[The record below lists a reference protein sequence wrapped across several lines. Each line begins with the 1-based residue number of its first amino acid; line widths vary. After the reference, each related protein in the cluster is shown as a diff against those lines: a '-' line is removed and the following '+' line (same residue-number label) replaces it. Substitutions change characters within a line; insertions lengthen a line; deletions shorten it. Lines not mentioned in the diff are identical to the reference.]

1 MAQETLAKFVPSAS
15 DPWDRAK
22 AAHLLNRAGFG
33 GRPDE
38 VERFTR
44 MELDAAVDDV
54 MNFGRTPEASP
65 APDFSSL
72 RNLWES
78 VARLYQNRASS
89 ERERFEARAI
99 ALRQDNQKL
108 QEVRDWWVTRMIQT
122 RRPLQEKMVLFWH
135 GLLVSGRPDARYTEN
150 LFNQN
155 ELFRRSALGNFK
167 TLILA
172 VAKDPAMLEYLD
184 NESNRK
190 GRPNENFARELMELF
205 TMGVGNYTEQD
216 VKESARAFTGWTR
229 RGFEFY
235 ADARQHDDG
244 PKTFLGR
251 SGNFDGTDIINIIF
265 EQPAT
270 ARFLP
275 RRLFEYLAYL
285 RPDESLVDELAELFR
300 RSNFEVAPVVRT
312 ILTSNAFYSPRAM
325 RTQVKSP
332 AQLVV
337 GTARLLDVD
346 AGMGPMLIRAMDI
359 MGQALFY
366 PPNVGG
372 WPRGDTWI
380 NTATI
385 LIRYN
390 FSGLLLTGGMPGL
403 ARRPAGRPPVPA
415 GVARIVEGAA
425 TAGEAVDR
433 LVNGLTYG
441 ALDEKRKGAL
451 VQALGAGGPEAPF
464 ALSRPDAD
472 VKFRSVLHLLMCSPE
487 YQMA

>member
-1 MAQETLAKFVPSAS
+1 MPQETLARFVPSAS

-38 VERFTR
+38 VERYAR
-44 MELDAAVDDV
+44 IGLDAAVDEL
-54 MNFGRTPEASP
+54 MNFERVPETFP

-78 VARLYQNRASS
+78 VARLYQSRTP
-89 ERERFEARAI
+89 ERERFEARII
-99 ALRQDNQKL
+99 AVRADLQKL
-108 QEVRDWWVTRMIQT
+108 QEVRDWWVRRMIQT

-135 GLLVSGRPDARYTEN
+135 GLLVSGRPDARLTEN

-167 TLILA
+167 ALILA
-172 VAKDPAMLEYLD
+172 IARDPAMLEYLD

-190 GRPNENFARELMELF
+190 GKPNENFARESMELF
-205 TMGVGNYTEQD
+205 TLGVGNYTEQD
-216 VKESARAFTGWTR
+216 VREAARAFTGWTR
-229 RGFEFY
+229 RGFEFSF
-235 ADARQHDDG
+235 DPRQHDDG
-244 PKTFLGR
+244 PKIFLGR
-251 SGNFDGTDIINIIF
+251 TGNLNGGDIVNIIF
-265 EQPAT
+265 EQSAA

-275 RRLFEYLAYL
+275 RRLFEYFVYM
-285 RPDESLVDELAELFR
+285 RPDESLVDELAEVFR
-300 RSNFEVAPVVRT
+300 GGNFDVAPVVRT
-312 ILTSNAFYSPRAM
+312 LLTSNVFYSPRAM

-337 GTARLLDVD
+337 GTARLLDLDGGQVS
-346 AGMGPMLIRAMDI
+346 MLIRAMDL

-372 WPRGDTWI
+372 WPRGESWI

-390 FSGLLLTGGMPGL
+390 LSGLVLTGGMPGL
-403 ARRPAGRPPVPA
+403 VRRPAARPPLPA
-415 GVARIVEGAA
+415 GVARMVEGAS
-425 TAGEAVDR
+425 TAGEAIDR
-433 LVNGLTYG
+433 LVNGLTFG
-441 ALDEKRKGAL
+441 AMDEKRKGAL
-451 VQALGAGGPEAPF
+451 LQAMGASSPAVPF
-464 ALSRPDAD
+464 ALSRADAD
-472 VKFRSVLHLLMCSPE
+472 GKFRSAVHLLLCSPE
-487 YQMA
+487 YQLV

>member
-1 MAQETLAKFVPSAS
+1 MAQETLAKFAPSAS
-15 DPWDRAK
+15 DPWDRTK

-38 VERFTR
+38 VERYAR
-44 MELDAAVDDV
+44 IGLDAAVDDL
-54 MNFGRTPEASP
+54 MNFDRTPEAFP
-65 APDFSSL
+65 APDFTSL

-78 VARLYQNRASS
+78 VARLYQSRASS

-108 QEVRDWWVTRMIQT
+108 QEVRDWWLTRMIQT
-122 RRPLQEKMVLFWH
+122 GRPLQERMVLFWH

-155 ELFRRSALGNFK
+155 ELFRRNALGNFK

-229 RGFEFY
+229 RGFDFF
-235 ADARQHDDG
+235 ADPRQHDDG
-244 PKTFLGR
+244 TKTFMGR
-251 SGNFDGTDIINIIF
+251 TGNFDGTDIINIIF

-270 ARFLP
+270 ARYLP
-275 RRLFEYLAYL
+275 RRLFEHFAYQ
-285 RPDESLVDELAELFR
+285 RPDDTLVDELAELFR
-300 RSNFEVAPVVRT
+300 HSNFETAPVVRT
-312 ILTSNAFYSPRAM
+312 ILTSNVFHSPRTM
-325 RTQVKSP
+325 RSQVKSP
-332 AQLVV
+332 AQLVA
-337 GTARLLDVD
+337 GTARLLSVD
-346 AGMGPMLIRAMDI
+346 AGIVPMLVRATDF

-372 WPRGDTWI
+372 WPRGDAWI

-390 FSGLLLTGGMPGL
+390 FAGLLLTGGMPGL
-403 ARRPAGRPPVPA
+403 ARRPAARPPVPA
-415 GVARIVEGAA
+415 GAARIVEGAS
-425 TAGEAVDR
+425 TAGEVVDR
-433 LVNGLTYG
+433 LVTNLTYG
-441 ALDEKRKGAL
+441 TMDEKRKGAL
-451 VQALGAGGPEAPF
+451 VQALGAGNPGAPF
-464 ALSRPDAD
+464 ALSGPDAD
-472 VKFRSVLHLLMCSPE
+472 VKFRSALHLLMCSPE